1 MTPRSYQKPTQPL
14 NTRLLRQF
22 FLINKVGEFFIN
34 DNWVGMIFILMIL
47 QILSMYVK
55 KTSLMKAINHIAKKN
70 ELQKV
75 QLHKARFNHL
85 LYSCT
90 NEWYKSN
97 LDIPYSVLS
106 RYGKQFYQ
114 RKYQYYFTNHVTCL
128 VYKNKDLSYL
138 FPRKNMFCS
147 LRKVCV

>member
-1 MTPRSYQKPTQPL
+1 MTPRTYQKPTQPL

-47 QILSMYVK
+47 QILSMYVE
-55 KTSLMKAINHIAKKN
+55 KTSLMKAINHIAKKMSCKKFN
-70 ELQKV
+70 YTWQGSIICCILAPMNGIKV
-75 QLHKARFNHL
+75 IQ
-85 LYSCT
+85 
-90 NEWYKSN
+90 
-97 LDIPYSVLS
+97 IS